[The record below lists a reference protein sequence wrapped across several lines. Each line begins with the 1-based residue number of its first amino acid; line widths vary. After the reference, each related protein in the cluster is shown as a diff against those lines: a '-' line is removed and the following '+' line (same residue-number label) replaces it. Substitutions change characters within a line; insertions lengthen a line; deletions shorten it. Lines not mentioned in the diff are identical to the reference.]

1 MKPQRVM
8 SGERNGAKGP
18 SPSRNAGGE
27 PPGFDRV
34 VGAFRRSGRWLTG
47 IGIVTAL
54 CGLALLGGSL
64 LGIANGAATVTFLS
78 AGALVTALSVV
89 PFLFA
94 WRRFCRVE
102 FLTLLRAR
110 WVQLTRAGD
119 PDDQVGTLRRAYTGL
134 IGNDLRAR
142 TTSSP

>member
-1 MKPQRVM
+1 M
-8 SGERNGAKGP
+8 SGERNGAKDP
-18 SPSRNAGGE
+18 SSSRNAGGE

-34 VGAFRRSGRWLTG
+34 AGAFRRSGCWLIGLG
-47 IGIVTAL
+47 IAAAL

-64 LGIANGAATVTFLS
+64 LGIADGAATITFLS
-78 AGALVTALSVV
+78 AGGLVAALSVV
-89 PFLFA
+89 PFLLG
-94 WRRFCRVE
+94 WRRLRRVE

-110 WVQLTRAGD
+110 WVLLTRAGD
-119 PDDQVGTLRRAYTGL
+119 PDDQVGTLRRAYAGL